1 MTLTGKTSL
10 GIRGEGPGR
19 WATKVSGGEPNRVQH
34 RLDQGD
40 VDRMPVVRPGRDSKL
55 DRAKECA
62 CFLGNR
68 GLKRFGCRSKKE
80 RPIDVT

>member
-1 MTLTGKTSL
+1 
-10 GIRGEGPGR
+10 
-19 WATKVSGGEPNRVQH
+19 
-34 RLDQGD
+34 
-40 VDRMPVVRPGRDSKL
+40 MPVVRPGRDSKL